1 MGNSDLT
8 EIQANAIEAPPAW
21 ALMERQLIPLP
32 SACTRCDPE
41 ATSLI
46 DFLGYIRVSQRV
58 DEVVPRGEC

>member
-1 MGNSDLT
+1 MDNSDLT

-46 DFLGYIRVSQRV
+46 DFLHVRACR
-58 DEVVPRGEC
+58 